1 MLQGGRKRGAL
12 TLGRVRS
19 FFARVVRVEP
29 NFLHLRLRP
38 VAGTCA
44 VGGAAAIGLVLVATG
59 LAGFVGVGVLLGALL
74 TGAYLPSRS
83 LVMNRETG
91 ELLVLRR
98 TPISGGSA
106 PAEVSCAIAD
116 IVGVEISKRPG
127 GAAGAR
133 CELVMQDGSRVP
145 IERAYSRAA
154 RKHQMLRDQILSFLS
169 QETGSDPGT
178 GPGSANR

>member
-1 MLQGGRKRGAL
+1 MLPDGRKRGAL
-12 TLGRVRS
+12 TLGCVRS

-38 VAGTCA
+38 VAGSCA
-44 VGGAAAIGLVLVATG
+44 VGGAAVIGLVLVATG
-59 LAGFVGVGVLLGALL
+59 LAGFVGVAVLLGAVL

-98 TPISGGSA
+98 TRVGGSSA
-106 PAEVSCAIAD
+106 PAEVSCVLAD
-116 IVGVEISKRPG
+116 IVGVEVSERPG
-127 GAAGAR
+127 GTAGAR

-154 RKHQMLRDQILSFLS
+154 RKHQVLRDQILSFLR
-169 QETGSDPGT
+169 QETGGDPDA

>member
-1 MLQGGRKRGAL
+1 M
-12 TLGRVRS
+12 RS

-38 VAGTCA
+38 VASTCA
-44 VGGAAAIGLVLVATG
+44 VGGAAAIGLALVATG
-59 LAGFVGVGVLLGALL
+59 LAGFVGVAVLLGALL

-98 TPISGGSA
+98 TRMGGGST
-106 PAEVSCAIAD
+106 PAEVSCVLAD
-116 IVGVEISKRPG
+116 IVGAEIAERPG

-133 CELVMQDGSRVP
+133 CELLMQDGSRVP

-154 RKHQMLRDQILSFLS
+154 RKHQMLREQILNFLS
-169 QETGSDPGT
+169 QETGGDPGA

>member
-1 MLQGGRKRGAL
+1 M
-12 TLGRVRS
+12 RS

-29 NFLHLRLRP
+29 NFLHMTLRP

-44 VGGAAAIGLVLVATG
+44 VGAAAAIGLALVVTG
-59 LAGFVGVGVLLGALL
+59 LAGFVGVAVLLGALL

-98 TPISGGSA
+98 TRMSGGLT
-106 PAEVSCAIAD
+106 PAEIGCALTD
-116 IVGVEISKRPG
+116 IVGVEIAERPG
-127 GAAGAR
+127 GAGGAR
-133 CELVMQDGSRVP
+133 CELLMQDGSRVP

-154 RKHQMLRDQILSFLS
+154 RKHQLLRDQILSFLS
-169 QETGSDPGT
+169 QEDQE
-178 GPGSANR
+178 

>member
-1 MLQGGRKRGAL
+1 M
-12 TLGRVRS
+12 RS

-29 NFLHLRLRP
+29 NFLHMTLRP

-59 LAGFVGVGVLLGALL
+59 LAGFVGVAALLGALL
-74 TGAYLPSRS
+74 AGAYLPSRS

-98 TPISGGSA
+98 TRLSGGSA
-106 PAEVSCAIAD
+106 PTEVSCVLAD
-116 IVGVEISKRPG
+116 IVGVEVSERPG

-154 RKHQMLRDQILSFLS
+154 RKHQMLRDQILSFLR
-169 QETGSDPGT
+169 QETGGDPNA

>member
-1 MLQGGRKRGAL
+1 M
-12 TLGRVRS
+12 RS

-29 NFLHLRLRP
+29 NFLHLTLRP

-44 VGGAAAIGLVLVATG
+44 LGGAVAIGLALVVTG
-59 LAGFVGVGVLLGALL
+59 LAGFVGVAALLGALMA
-74 TGAYLPSRS
+74 GAYLPSRS

-98 TPISGGSA
+98 TRLSGGSA
-106 PAEVSCAIAD
+106 PAEVSCALAD
-116 IVGVEISKRPG
+116 IVGVEVAERPG

-133 CELVMQDGSRVP
+133 CELLMQDGSRVP

-154 RKHQMLRDQILSFLS
+154 RKHQVLRDQILSFLN
-169 QETGSDPGT
+169 QESGGDPGA

>member
-1 MLQGGRKRGAL
+1 M
-12 TLGRVRS
+12 
-19 FFARVVRVEP
+19 EP

-44 VGGAAAIGLVLVATG
+44 VGGAAAIGLALVVTG
-59 LAGFVGVGVLLGALL
+59 LAGFVGVAVLLGALL
-74 TGAYLPSRS
+74 TGAYLPSSS

-98 TPISGGSA
+98 TRMSGGSA
-106 PAEVSCAIAD
+106 PAEVRCVLAD
-116 IVGVEISKRPG
+116 IVGVEIAERPG

-133 CELVMQDGSRVP
+133 CELLMQDGSRVP

-154 RKHQMLRDQILSFLS
+154 RKHQMLRDRILSFLS
-169 QETGSDPGT
+169 QDTRNDD
-178 GPGSANR
+178 R

>member
-1 MLQGGRKRGAL
+1 M
-12 TLGRVRS
+12 RS
-19 FFARVVRVEP
+19 FFARAVRVEP
-29 NFLHLRLRP
+29 NFLHLTLRP

-44 VGGAAAIGLVLVATG
+44 VGGAVAIGLVLVATG
-59 LAGFVGVGVLLGALL
+59 LAGFVGVAALLGALM

-98 TPISGGSA
+98 TRLSGGSA
-106 PAEVSCAIAD
+106 PAEVSCALAD
-116 IVGVEISKRPG
+116 IVGVEVAERPG
-127 GAAGAR
+127 RAGAR
-133 CELVMQDGSRVP
+133 CELLMQDGSRVP

-154 RKHQMLRDQILSFLS
+154 RKHQVLRDQILSFLRR
-169 QETGSDPGT
+169 ETGGDPDA

>member
-1 MLQGGRKRGAL
+1 M
-12 TLGRVRS
+12 RS

-44 VGGAAAIGLVLVATG
+44 VGGAAAIGLALVVTG
-59 LAGFVGVGVLLGALL
+59 LAGFVGVAVLLGALL

-98 TPISGGSA
+98 TRMSGGSA
-106 PAEVSCAIAD
+106 PAEVLCVLAD
-116 IVGVEISKRPG
+116 IVGVEIAERPG
-127 GAAGAR
+127 GAVGAR
-133 CELVMQDGSRVP
+133 CELLMQDGSRVP

-154 RKHQMLRDQILSFLS
+154 RKHQLLRDQILSFLS
-169 QETGSDPGT
+169 QDTRSDD
-178 GPGSANR
+178 R

>member
-1 MLQGGRKRGAL
+1 M
-12 TLGRVRS
+12 RS

-29 NFLHLRLRP
+29 NFLHLTLRP

-44 VGGAAAIGLVLVATG
+44 LGGAVAIGLALVVTG
-59 LAGFVGVGVLLGALL
+59 LAGFVGVAALLGALL
-74 TGAYLPSRS
+74 AGAYLPSRS

-98 TPISGGSA
+98 TRLSGGSA
-106 PAEVSCAIAD
+106 PAEVSCVLAD
-116 IVGVEISKRPG
+116 IVGVEVAERPG

-133 CELVMQDGSRVP
+133 CELLMQDGSRVP

-169 QETGSDPGT
+169 QETGGDPDA
-178 GPGSANR
+178 GPGSASR